1 LNEYDIKENGCVLII
16 AAIEHIFVEDKLLQ
30 KDGWVKLESGEVV
43 AINGLDGYAL
53 PQLQKRME
61 YARPNEIKKKS

>member
-1 LNEYDIKENGCVLII
+1 
-16 AAIEHIFVEDKLLQ
+16 LQ